1 MEELNSKMSEMKIG
15 EKPSKK
21 IKIKKKRN
29 LICSGCGKSI
39 TKKLC
44 FCYNL
49 PFYEEN
55 IEIIIKIQKIWRDY
69 IVKSNSTLLELDLI
83 IKNNNYIKNC
93 KSNKSKDIDSLSYLI
108 SRELSQSDCIKMGN
122 GLEKIFYDIVL
133 YHTKLKDIKPKNK
146 KGKKEKDH
154 LWCDEDNKI
163 IYYAEFK
170 SNINLDTEKSKSTY
184 EKCLNIVIELKK
196 KFPEYDIKWCLVGC
210 RYINNINIPN
220 KLKYK
225 YNTIKNNLFGVNDYL
240 NLLDIS
246 LCFTTNSYCNFIN
259 KVANAMFE

>member
-1 MEELNSKMSEMKIG
+1 MSEMKV
-15 EKPSKK
+15 KKRPSKK
-21 IKIKKKRN
+21 IKIKKKLN
-29 LICSGCGKSI
+29 VICPVCKKSK
-39 TKKLC
+39 TKKIC
-44 FCYNL
+44 FCDNL
-49 PFYEEN
+49 PFYKEN
-55 IEIIIKIQKIWRDY
+55 IESIIKIQKIWRAY

-83 IKNNNYIKNC
+83 IKNNNYIKKC

-108 SRELSQSDCIKMGN
+108 TRKLSQSDCIKIGN
-122 GLEKIFYDIVL
+122 GLEKIFHDIVS

-240 NLLDIS
+240 NLLGIS
-246 LCFTTNSYCNFIN
+246 LRFTYNGYCNFLN

>member
-1 MEELNSKMSEMKIG
+1 MEEINSKMSEMKIE
-15 EKPSKK
+15 EKLNS
-21 IKIKKKRN
+21 
-29 LICSGCGKSI
+29 ICNGCYKSI
-39 TKKLC
+39 TKNLC
-44 FCYNL
+44 FCDNL
-49 PFYEEN
+49 PLYEEN
-55 IEIIIKIQKIWRDY
+55 IESIIKIQKIWRNY
-69 IVKSNSTLLELDLI
+69 LVKANSTSLELDLI

-93 KSNKSKDIDSLSYLI
+93 KSNKNKDIDSLSYLI

-184 EKCLNIVIELKK
+184 EKCQNIVIELKK
-196 KFPEYDIKWCLVGC
+196 KFPEYDIKWCLVCC

-225 YNTIKNNLFGVNDYL
+225 YNTIKNNLFGVNEYL
-240 NLLDIS
+240 SLLNINLS
-246 LCFTTNSYCNFIN
+246 FTFSRYCNFLN
-259 KVANAMFE
+259 KIADEMFE

>member
-1 MEELNSKMSEMKIG
+1 MSEMKV
-15 EKPSKK
+15 EKRPAKK
-21 IKIKKKRN
+21 IKIKKKLN
-29 LICSGCGKSI
+29 VICPVCEKSI

-44 FCYNL
+44 FCNNL

-55 IEIIIKIQKIWRDY
+55 IESIIKIQKIWRAY

-83 IKNNNYIKNC
+83 IKNNNYIKKC

-108 SRELSQSDCIKMGN
+108 TRKLSQSDCIKIGN
-122 GLEKIFYDIVL
+122 GLEKIFHDIVS

-240 NLLDIS
+240 NLLGIS
-246 LCFTTNSYCNFIN
+246 LRFTYNGYCNFLN